1 MSLTSQDH
9 PTAPQGKVWRLSSAP
24 MVQSG
29 IGVAMLGSTTAFL
42 FVMAIS
48 MVGFA
53 GWRVG
58 IGMMA
63 MAAFCGLLVL
73 YVWRDMLGKRP
84 WRIDIEPDG
93 VTLDLPA
100 NRSLIHRP
108 PACKTTVPV
117 SDIAAIE
124 TRLEVY
130 KGFGGSM
137 MQRPYRLLRKDG
149 EGIFLF
155 EERALDTRMATASL
169 RPVAEDIASRT
180 GAPFKDLGMASA
192 NSGLLGVWFVRAP
205 DWNAAALPPEE
216 AARLERGVRVTGILA
231 LLAFLVAVVVF
242 FAL

>member
-1 MSLTSQDH
+1 MLTSSDH
-9 PTAPQGKVWRLSSAP
+9 PTTPNGKVWRLSSQP
-24 MVQSG
+24 MIQSG
-29 IGVAMLGSTTAFL
+29 VGVAILGATTAML

-63 MAAFCGLLVL
+63 MAAFCGMLVL
-73 YVWRDMLGKRP
+73 YVWRDMRGKRP

-93 VTLDLPA
+93 VSLDLPA
-100 NRSLIHRP
+100 DRSLIHRP

-117 SDIAAIE
+117 ADISAIE

-130 KGFGGSM
+130 KGFGGSI
-137 MQRPYRLLRKDG
+137 MQRPYRLVRKDG
-149 EGIFLF
+149 DAIFLF

-169 RPVAEDIASRT
+169 RPVAADIASRT
-180 GAPFKDLGMASA
+180 GAPFRDLGMASA
-192 NSGLLGVWFVRAP
+192 SSGILGVWFVRAP
-205 DWNAAALPPEE
+205 DWNAAALPLEE
-216 AARLERGVRVTGILA
+216 AARLERGVRLTGLLA
-231 LLAFLVAVVVF
+231 LIAFLIAVVLF

>member
-1 MSLTSQDH
+1 MLTSSDH
-9 PTAPQGKVWRLSSAP
+9 PTTPNGKVWRLSSQP
-24 MVQSG
+24 MIQSG
-29 IGVAMLGSTTAFL
+29 VGVAILGATTAML

-73 YVWRDMLGKRP
+73 YVWRDMRGKRP

-93 VTLDLPA
+93 VSLDLPA
-100 NRSLIHRP
+100 DRSLIHRP

-117 SDIAAIE
+117 ADISAIE

-130 KGFGGSM
+130 KGFGGSI
-137 MQRPYRLLRKDG
+137 MQRPYRLVRKDG
-149 EGIFLF
+149 DAIFLF

-169 RPVAEDIASRT
+169 RPVAADIASRT
-180 GAPFKDLGMASA
+180 GAPFRDLGMASA
-192 NSGLLGVWFVRAP
+192 SSGILGVWFVRAP

-216 AARLERGVRVTGILA
+216 AARLERGVRLTGLLA
-231 LLAFLVAVVVF
+231 LIAFLIAVVLF

>member
-1 MSLTSQDH
+1 MLTSSDH
-9 PTAPQGKVWRLSSAP
+9 PTAPQGKIWRLSSAP
-24 MVQSG
+24 MVQSA
-29 IGVAMLGSTTAFL
+29 IGVAILGTTTAFL

-48 MVGFA
+48 MAGFA

-58 IGMMA
+58 IGMLA

-73 YVWRDMLGKRP
+73 YVWRDMRGKRP
-84 WRIDIEPDG
+84 WRIDIEPHG

-117 SDIAAIE
+117 ADISAIE

-130 KGFGGSM
+130 KGLGGSL
-137 MQRPYRLLRKDG
+137 MQRPYRLVRKDG
-149 EGIFLF
+149 DDIFLF

-169 RPVAEDIASRT
+169 RPVAADIASRT

-192 NSGLLGVWFVRAP
+192 SSGILGVWFVRAP

-216 AARLERGVRVTGILA
+216 AARLERGVRLTGALA
-231 LLAFLVAVVVF
+231 LIAVLIALVLF
-242 FAL
+242 FVL